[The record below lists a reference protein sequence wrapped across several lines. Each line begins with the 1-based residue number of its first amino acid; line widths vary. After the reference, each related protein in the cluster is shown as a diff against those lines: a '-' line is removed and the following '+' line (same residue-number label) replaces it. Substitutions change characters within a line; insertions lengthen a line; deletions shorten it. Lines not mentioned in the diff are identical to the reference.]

1 MRSIIFGC
9 LLALTYSVWG
19 QIDVNAPYQPLQA
32 QGTMPDDFV
41 KLTFEKVS
49 EASTSPIEG
58 LSKKASRDFIKG
70 IHYGIDEILRSGKV
84 LYGDPISLYV
94 DKIGQ
99 NLIKDNPDLKN
110 IRFYTLRSNVIN
122 AFSTKQGIIFVTQG
136 LVAQLSNESQLAF
149 VLAHEIAHYLKDHVI
164 VGYKENI
171 ELAKSRNSYE
181 GKIKQYSNYSKE
193 KEFEADQIGLELYHR
208 AGYSS
213 ETALEVFDVLAY
225 SYLPFDL
232 KDIPFDFLNDSVMV
246 VPESFFATEFPKISF
261 DEDYDDTKSSH
272 PNIQSRREEIERLT
286 GELTG
291 WGSVVYKFSE
301 EEFLFIRNLSRF
313 ESVRNDLY
321 NYRYTDAL
329 YSIFLL
335 ESEYKDNL
343 TLSRWKAQ
351 AWAGLLA
358 FKLNGRMN
366 VVYTS
371 PNKVQGPS
379 HQLHHLMRKFSKKQ
393 LITVAFRQV
402 ALSQQQFPEDA
413 ELKAILRFS
422 LGHLVNDNTFKLSD
436 YEKVGYEEARMA
448 HERRINGLDADTLTE
463 SKETSGK
470 ELSKYERIRQ
480 EKSGKKPS
488 AKAATPEFNEEDF
501 YKYALADVIDSP
513 FFLEQFKGVKEKADE
528 ERKKKDDFE
537 RLNYR
542 DRAKAK
548 KIEEDQRLMLGIKEV
563 ILLEPRVIKL
573 KKNRLSPERSEELEM
588 ELRDVVNRLKASDKM
603 DVYKIGMLE
612 YKKYGTSMYNQKAL
626 LMNALHHIGEFDD
639 MQLFPVDFAYFGDI
653 SNDYG
658 TSKVCFV
665 FIQSVNI
672 PPSLPG
678 LISASVFAPI
688 WIVMAPVTF
697 MTSFVTR
704 FNVVVY
710 DVDTYRFD
718 GFMTYD
724 IHGITNKTMMEVL
737 MYDLMAQLAKEPA
750 KNKKSK

>member
-1 MRSIIFGC
+1 MRSIVFGC

-19 QIDVNAPYQPLQA
+19 QIDINAPYQPLQA
-32 QGTMPDDFV
+32 QGNMPDDFV
-41 KLTFEKVS
+41 KLTYEKVS

-99 NLIKDNPDLKN
+99 NLIKDNPDLKG

-164 VGYKENI
+164 LGYKENI
-171 ELAKSRNSYE
+171 ELAKSRSSYE

-232 KDIPFDFLNDSVMV
+232 KDIPFDFLNDSIMV

-286 GELTG
+286 ATLNG
-291 WGSVVYKFSE
+291 WGNDIYKYSK
-301 EEFLFIRNLSRF
+301 EEFLYVRNLARF
-313 ESVRNDLY
+313 ESIRNDLY

-335 ESEYKDNL
+335 ESDFPDNL
-343 TLSRWKAQ
+343 FLARWKAQ

-358 FKLNGRMN
+358 FKLQGRMN

-402 ALSQQQFPEDA
+402 TLNQQRFPDDA
-413 ELKAILRFS
+413 ELNALVRFA
-422 LGHLVNDNTFKLSD
+422 LQHLLSDNTFKLAD
-436 YEKVGYEEARMA
+436 YERIGYEEARLA

-463 SKETSGK
+463 SKENLGK

-480 EKSGKKPS
+480 EKSGKKTTT
-488 AKAATPEFNEEDF
+488 KTATPEFSDEDF
-501 YKYALADVIDSP
+501 YKYALADILDSP
-513 FFLEQFKGVKEKADE
+513 VFTEQFKKVKEVVDE
-528 ERKKKDDFE
+528 QRKKKDNFE
-537 RLNYR
+537 QLNYR
-542 DRAKAK
+542 DRAKVK
-548 KIEEDQRLMLGIKEV
+548 KMEEDQRLMLGVKEV

-588 ELRDVVNRLKASDKM
+588 DLRDVVNRLKASDKM
-603 DVYKIGMLE
+603 DVYKIGVLE
-612 YKKYGTSMYNQKAL
+612 YKKHGTVMYNQKAL
-626 LMNALHHIGEFDD
+626 LMNALHHMGEFDD
-639 MQLFPVDFAYFGDI
+639 MQLFPVDFEYFRDI
-653 SNDYG
+653 TNDYG

-688 WIVMAPVTF
+688 WIVMAPITF

-710 DVDTYRFD
+710 DVDKYKFD

-724 IHGITNKTMMEVL
+724 IQGMTNKTMMEVL
-737 MYDLMAQLAKEPA
+737 LYDLMAQLAKEPVA
-750 KNKKSK
+750 NKKSK

>member
-171 ELAKSRNSYE
+171 ELAKSRSSYE

-286 GELTG
+286 GTLNG
-291 WGSVVYKFSE
+291 WGSDVYKFSK
-301 EEFLFIRNLSRF
+301 EEFLYVRNLARF
-313 ESVRNDLY
+313 ESIRNDLY
-321 NYRYTDAL
+321 TYRYTDAL

-335 ESEYKDNL
+335 ESDFPDNL
-343 TLSRWKAQ
+343 FLAKWKAQ

-358 FKLNGRMN
+358 FKLQGRMN

-422 LGHLVNDNTFKLSD
+422 LQHLLSDNTFKLSE
-436 YEKVGYEEARMA
+436 YEKIGYEAARLA
-448 HERRINGLDADTLTE
+448 HERRISGLVADTLTE
-463 SKETSGK
+463 SKEGSGK
-470 ELSKYERIRQ
+470 EMSKYERIKQ
-480 EKSGKKPS
+480 EKSGKK
-488 AKAATPEFNEEDF
+488 ATTKTATPEFSDEDF
-501 YKYALADVIDSP
+501 YKYALADILDSP
-513 FFLEQFKGVKEKADE
+513 LFIDQFKKVKDVVDE
-528 ERKKKDDFE
+528 QRKKKDNFE
-537 RLNYR
+537 QLNYR
-542 DRAKAK
+542 ERAKVK
-548 KIEEDQRLMLGIKEV
+548 KMEEDQRLMLGIKEV
-563 ILLEPRVIKL
+563 ILLEPRVVKL
-573 KKNRLSPERSEELEM
+573 KKNRVSPEQSEELEM
-588 ELRDVVNRLKASDKM
+588 DLRDVVNRLNTSDKM
-603 DVYKIGMLE
+603 DVYKIGVLE
-612 YKKYGTSMYNQKAL
+612 YKKYGTAMYNQKAL
-626 LMNALHHIGEFDD
+626 LMNALIHMGEFED
-639 MQLFPVDFAYFGDI
+639 MQLFPVDYELFKGVT
-653 SNDYG
+653 NDYG

-672 PPSLPG
+672 PPNLPG
-678 LISASVFAPI
+678 IISASVFAPI
-688 WIVMAPVTF
+688 WLVMAPITF

-710 DVDTYRFD
+710 DIETYRFD
-718 GFMTYD
+718 GYMTYD

-737 MYDLMAQLAKEPA
+737 LYDLMAQMAKEPTT
-750 KNKKSK
+750 NKKSK